1 MVRSQLLPIGGAPSR
16 READL
21 QDVLRLLTAAL
32 AAACLLPLATA
43 HAAESGVVLGGS
55 QFDDARSLDA
65 IHRSGVD
72 WIRVYAYR
80 NELEPRPGVLD
91 TRLVKAYADSVRRH
105 LWEGV
110 RTEIVLVGTP
120 AWESGSSDPLAAP
133 DPAGFA
139 RFAQRFAQAVPDVG
153 AWEVWQEADAEK
165 WWPAGP
171 NPAAYTALL
180 QATYPALHAVSG
192 APVILGGLTGND
204 YPFLEALYAAGA
216 KGSFDAVSVH
226 TDTACGIASP
236 YSYYRDPDGRVS
248 RWSFLGYQ
256 EVLQS
261 MAAAGDG
268 DKKLWMTEMGWSSSS
283 ALCDQG
289 VWAGQK
295 PGGVSEDA
303 QALFLRQAW
312 HCVASD
318 PRVAGAFWFN
328 LVDLGADDA
337 PDHRFGL
344 LRSDGSEK
352 PAFAALTDVAA
363 GNDRLTDAC
372 GDFTGPAIQVLRLGD
387 QGKSGRYARF
397 LRVKVAAADPQTV
410 ARITLFLNGRKV
422 GVFGTQGP
430 IMVGDRMLPQA
441 AGLKNGRNTLTIQAR
456 DANGNDTAQDF
467 AITKVAPGQAKAR
480 KRAKARARAKLRHRR

>member
-1 MVRSQLLPIGGAPSR
+1 VSLR
-16 READL
+16 RL
-21 QDVLRLLTAAL
+21 CL
-32 AAACLLPLATA
+32 AAATVAACLIAAATA
-43 HAAESGVVLGGS
+43 TAAEPGVVLGGS

-65 IHRSGVD
+65 IHRSGVG

-80 NELEPRPGVLD
+80 NELEPRPGVLNA
-91 TRLVKAYADSVRRH
+91 RLVDSYAQSVRRH

-139 RFAQRFAQAVPDVG
+139 RFAQQFARAVPDVG
-153 AWEVWQEADAEK
+153 AWEIWQEADAEK

-180 QATYPALHAVSG
+180 QATYPALHAVSD

-204 YPFLEALYAAGA
+204 YAFLEQLYAAGA
-216 KGSFDAVSVH
+216 KGAFDAVSVH

-236 YSYYRDPDGRVS
+236 YDYYRAPDGRVS
-248 RWSFLGYQ
+248 QYAFLGYQ
-256 EVLQS
+256 EVLKS

-268 DKKLWMTEMGWSSSS
+268 DKKLWMTEMGWSSSG
-283 ALCDQG
+283 AACDQG

-295 PGGVSEDA
+295 PGGVSEDTQA
-303 QALFLRQAW
+303 QFLRQAW
-312 HCVASD
+312 HCVAAD
-318 PRVAGAFWFN
+318 PRVAGVFWFN

-344 LRSDGSEK
+344 LRHDGSEK
-352 PAFAALTDVAA
+352 PAFAALTDIAA
-363 GNDRLTDAC
+363 GNDRLADAC

-387 QGKSGRYARF
+387 KGKSGRYARF
-397 LRVKVAAADPQTV
+397 LRVKVAAADPQSV

-422 GVFGTQGP
+422 GVFGSKGP
-430 IMVGDRMLPQA
+430 IMVGDRTLPQA
-441 AGLKNGRNTLTIQAR
+441 AALKAGRGTLTIQAR
-456 DANGNDTAQDF
+456 DANGNDTTQDF
-467 AITKVAPGQAKAR
+467 AITKVAPGK
-480 KRAKARARAKLRHRR
+480 KHKARARAKARRHR